1 MNFPSFLIHIC
12 DLGNSFSENGLRF
25 CSSTPCVLDES
36 VAVRNYPGPLC
47 QIAVKGLGHEKPTL
61 LITNHMEE
69 KPVTLVERYVW
80 LMLVE
85 NTIEDAIN
93 FFHMGVLSSTVSL
106 RVDLD
111 L

>member
-1 MNFPSFLIHIC
+1 MGRVYVVP
-12 DLGNSFSENGLRF
+12 R
-25 CSSTPCVLDES
+25 PCPGRIGHCTELS
-36 VAVRNYPGPLC
+36 GPLC
-47 QIAVKGLGHEKPTL
+47 QIATKGLGHEKPTL
-61 LITNHMEE
+61 LITNLMEE
-69 KPVTLVERYVW
+69 KPATLVERYVW

-85 NTIEDAIN
+85 NTIEEAIN